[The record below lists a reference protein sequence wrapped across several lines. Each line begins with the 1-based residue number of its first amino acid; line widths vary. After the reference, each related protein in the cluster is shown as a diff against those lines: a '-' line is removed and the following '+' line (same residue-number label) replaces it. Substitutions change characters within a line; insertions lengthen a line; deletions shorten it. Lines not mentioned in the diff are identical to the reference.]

1 VAHDSGEPLRQR
13 KIRESTMVSLV
24 RRIAVVLAAVAAFG
38 WMAGARAD
46 EPFYKGKQLTLLINF
61 APGGPT
67 DVEGRLLAKHI
78 VNHIDGNPLIIV
90 QNKDGAS
97 GLVGA
102 AYLGELGP
110 KDGTMFGYLTG
121 TSWNYLIDPA
131 AFRVDFRSY
140 DFIGTQPGNAVYYI
154 RTDTPPGMKVPEDVM
169 KAQGLVVGGLGADS
183 SKDLL
188 ERLTFD
194 MLGLKYRYVTGYR
207 SSNTAR
213 LALQN
218 GEINVHSESTPGY
231 FGMVEPSLVK
241 TGEVIPI
248 WYDPSYDGTSFS
260 RPKVMENSTIPSFP
274 DFYKK
279 VKGALPSGQM
289 WDAYRTN
296 LLVDA
301 SMLRM
306 VAMPPNSPPAAVAA
320 LRKGLAGL
328 NDDKDYAAD
337 AMKAMQFVPHYELGP
352 NLDDVVRQRLTISP
366 EMRTFITAYMKKVA
380 Q

>member
-1 VAHDSGEPLRQR
+1 MLR
-13 KIRESTMVSLV
+13 KFLLA
-24 RRIAVVLAAVAAFG
+24 IAAIALGVCA
-38 WMAGARAD
+38 ARAD
-46 EPFYKGKQLTLLINF
+46 EPFYRGKRLTLLINF

-67 DVEGRLLAKHI
+67 DIEGRLLARHI
-78 VNHIDGNPLIIV
+78 VKYIDGNPLIVV

-97 GLVGA
+97 GMVGA
-102 AYLGELGP
+102 AYLGEIGP

-121 TSWNYLIDPA
+121 TSWNSVIDPA
-131 AFRVDFRSY
+131 AFRVDFRTY
-140 DFIGTQPGNAVYYI
+140 DFIGTQPGNAVYYM
-154 RTDTPPGMKVPEDVM
+154 RSDTPPGMTVPADLM

-194 MLGLKYRYVTGYR
+194 MLGLQYRYVTGYR

-231 FGMVEPSLVK
+231 FGVVEPSLVK
-241 TGEVIPI
+241 TGKVMPV
-248 WYDPSYDGTSFS
+248 WYDANYDGKTFS
-260 RPKVMENSTIPSFP
+260 PAKVMEHTAIPTFP
-274 DFYKK
+274 EFYQK
-279 VKGALPSGQM
+279 VKGGMPQGPL
-289 WDAYRTN
+289 WEAYKTN

-306 VAMPPNSPPAAVAA
+306 VAMPPDSPPAAIAV
-320 LRKGLAGL
+320 LRKALAGL

-337 AMKAMQFVPHYELGP
+337 ALKAIQFVPHYEISP
-352 NLDDVVRQRLTISP
+352 DLDDVVRRRLNISP
-366 EMRTFITAYMKKVA
+366 EMRSFIGDYMKKVA
-380 Q
+380 K

>member
-1 VAHDSGEPLRQR
+1 MLRTMLVVA
-13 KIRESTMVSLV
+13 
-24 RRIAVVLAAVAAFG
+24 AVGFGVLAVSA
-38 WMAGARAD
+38 ARAD
-46 EPFYKGKQLTLLINF
+46 EPFYKGKRVTLLVNF

-78 VNHIDGNPLIIV
+78 VKHIDGNPLIIV

-97 GLVGA
+97 GMVGS
-102 AYLGELGP
+102 AYLGEVGP

-121 TSWNYLIDPA
+121 TAWNYVIDPA

-140 DFIGTQPGNAVYYI
+140 EFIGAQPGNAVYYM
-154 RTDTPPGMKVPEDVM
+154 RADTPPGMTAPADLM
-169 KAQGLVVGGLGADS
+169 KAQGLIVGGLGVDS

-194 MLGLKYRYVTGYR
+194 MLGLQYRYVTGYR

-231 FGMVEPSLVK
+231 FSVVEPSLVK
-241 TGEVIPI
+241 TGKVMPI
-248 WYDPSYDGTSFS
+248 WYDQNYDGKTFT
-260 RPKVMENSTIPSFP
+260 PAAVMEHTGIPTFA
-274 DFYKK
+274 DFYKL
-279 VKGALPSGQM
+279 VKGGTPSGPL

-301 SMLRM
+301 SMLRL
-306 VAMPPNSPPAAVAA
+306 VAMPPDSPPAAIAA
-320 LRKGLAGL
+320 LRQALAEL

-337 AMKAMQFVPHYELGP
+337 AMTAIQFVPHYEVSP
-352 NLDDVVRQRLTISP
+352 NLDQVVRDRLSITP
-366 EMRTFITAYMKKVA
+366 EMHGFITDYMKKA
-380 Q
+380 GK

>member
-1 VAHDSGEPLRQR
+1 MGLLR
-13 KIRESTMVSLV
+13 KLMLLS
-24 RRIAVVLAAVAAFG
+24 VLAGLGVVGAVHAE
-38 WMAGARAD
+38 
-46 EPFYKGKQLTLLINF
+46 EPFYQGKRLTLLINF

-78 VNHIDGNPLIIV
+78 VKHIDGHPLIVV

-97 GLVGA
+97 GMVGS
-102 AYLGELGP
+102 AYLGEVGP

-121 TSWNYLIDPA
+121 TAWNYAIDPA
-131 AFRVDFRSY
+131 AFRVDFRTY
-140 DFIGTQPGNAVYYI
+140 DFIGAQPGNAVYYI
-154 RTDTPPGMKVPEDVM
+154 RADTPPGMKQPADLM
-169 KAQGLVVGGLGADS
+169 KAQGLIVGGLGADS

-194 MLGLKYRYVTGYR
+194 MLGLQYRYVTGYR

-231 FGMVEPSLVK
+231 FGVVEPSLVK
-241 TGEVIPI
+241 TGKVMPL
-248 WYDPSYDGTSFS
+248 WYDPNYDGQTFHPAASMAH
-260 RPKVMENSTIPSFP
+260 KNIPTFAE
-274 DFYKK
+274 FYKA
-279 VKGALPSGQM
+279 VKGGTPSGPL

-301 SMLRM
+301 SMLRL
-306 VAMPPNSPPAAVAA
+306 VAMPPDSPPAAVAA
-320 LRKGLAGL
+320 LRKALLAL

-337 AMKAMQFVPHYELGP
+337 ALTAIQFVPHYEVGD
-352 NLDDVVRQRLTISP
+352 NLDQVVRDRLTIP
-366 EMRTFITAYMKKVA
+366 PDTRAFIGDYMKKVA
-380 Q
+380 K